1 MGRSEM
7 TETEGKLPSDDKPK
21 AGWTRFWPLAVLVL
35 GFVLFF
41 AFDLQRYATLDTL
54 RDNRAA
60 LSQWVA
66 AHYLLAIVIFIAAY
80 ALMAAFSLPGA
91 LAATLTGG
99 FLFGTWVGGA
109 ATVVGATTG
118 ATILFIAARSA
129 LADLLRAKAGPAI
142 ARMEDGFKKDA
153 FNYLL
158 FLRLVPAFPFW
169 LVNLAPAFLGV
180 PLRTFVAATFLGIM
194 PGTFVFASLGA
205 GLGAIFDAGGT
216 PDLGLLRQ
224 PQVIG
229 PLLALAVLSL
239 VPIIYRRFRRTT

>member
-1 MGRSEM
+1 M
-7 TETEGKLPSDDKPK
+7 TETQDAVAKPK
-21 AGWTRFWPLAVLVL
+21 GGVARFWPLAVLAL

-41 AFDLQRYATLDTL
+41 VFDLQRYVTLDTL
-54 RDNRAA
+54 RDNRVS

-66 AHYLLAIVIFIAAY
+66 ANLVLAVLIYIAAY
-80 ALMAAFSLPGA
+80 ALMAAFSLPGG
-91 LAATLTGG
+91 LIATLTGG
-99 FLFGTWVGGA
+99 FLFGTWLGGA
-109 ATVVGATTG
+109 ATVIGATMG
-118 ATILFIAARSA
+118 ASILFIAARTA
-129 LADLLRAKAGPAI
+129 FADLLRSKAGGAV
-142 ARMEDGFKKDA
+142 ARMEEGFKKNA
-153 FNYLL
+153 FSYLL

-180 PLRTFVAATFLGIM
+180 SLKTFVVATFIGII
-194 PGTFVFASLGA
+194 PGTFVFASLGN

-239 VPIIYRRFRRTT
+239 LPVLYRRFRRAP

>member
-1 MGRSEM
+1 MSE
-7 TETEGKLPSDDKPK
+7 TQDADAKPTGG
-21 AGWTRFWPLAVLVL
+21 AARFWPLAVLAL

-41 AFDLQRYATLDTL
+41 VFDLQRFVTLDTL
-54 RDNRAA
+54 RDNRTD

-66 AHYLLAIVIFIAAY
+66 ANLILAILIYIAAY

-91 LAATLTGG
+91 LVATLTGG
-99 FLFGTWVGGA
+99 FLFGTWLGGA
-109 ATVVGATTG
+109 ATVIGATIG
-118 ATILFIAARSA
+118 ASILFIAARTA
-129 LADLLRAKAGPAI
+129 LADLLRSKAGGAI
-142 ARMEDGFKKDA
+142 ARMEEGFKKNA
-153 FNYLL
+153 FSYLL

-180 PLRTFVAATFLGIM
+180 SLRTFVTATFLGII
-194 PGTFVFASLGA
+194 PGTFVFASLGN

-229 PLLALAVLSL
+229 PLLALAALSL
-239 VPIIYRRFRRTT
+239 LPILYRRFRRAP